1 MNKNFINVW
10 RIFTMKDF
18 GTLYI
23 VQNTPT
29 IAENALKNYLW
40 HNKEISETIEKSC
53 NHAKEYRYCDVDLLR
68 ASVNAELFSILQSKE
83 NFQKFINE
91 QRKKLVSPAC
101 RSAKDYLV
109 KMWETEESLEN
120 VYNFLRRA

>member
-1 MNKNFINVW
+1 MEG
-10 RIFTMKDF
+10 F

-23 VQNTPT
+23 VANTPG

-40 HNKEISETIEKSC
+40 YNKEISETIENSC
-53 NHAKEYRYCDVDLLR
+53 NHAREYHYCDADLLR
-68 ASVNAELFSILQSKE
+68 ASVNAELRNILQSKE
-83 NFQKFINE
+83 NFQKFLNK
-91 QRKKLVSPAC
+91 QRKKVVSPTC
-101 RSAKDYLV
+101 KSCKEYLV

>member
-1 MNKNFINVW
+1 ME
-10 RIFTMKDF
+10 DF
-18 GTLYI
+18 VTLYI

-53 NHAKEYRYCDVDLLR
+53 NHAREYRYCDTDLLR
-68 ASVNAELFSILQSKE
+68 ASVNAQLFDILRSKE
-83 NFQKFINE
+83 NFQKFINK
-91 QRKKLVSPAC
+91 QRKNLVSPAC
-101 RSAKDYLV
+101 KSAKEYLV

>member
-1 MNKNFINVW
+1 ME
-10 RIFTMKDF
+10 DF

-40 HNKEISETIEKSC
+40 HNKEISETIGNSC
-53 NHAKEYRYCDVDLLR
+53 NHAKEYHYCDDALLR
-68 ASVNAELFSILQSKE
+68 ASVNAKLRQVLESKE
-83 NFQKFINE
+83 NFRKFLNE
-91 QRKKLVSPAC
+91 QRATLISPAC
-101 RSAKDYLV
+101 KSAKEYLL

>member
-1 MNKNFINVW
+1 ME
-10 RIFTMKDF
+10 DF

-29 IAENALKNYLW
+29 IAENALKNYFW
-40 HNKEISETIEKSC
+40 HNKEIFSTIENSC
-53 NHAKEYRYCDVDLLR
+53 NHAREYRYCDVGLLR
-68 ASVNAELFSILQSKE
+68 ASVNANLVDILRSKE

-91 QRKKLVSPAC
+91 QRKNLVSPAC
-101 RSAKDYLV
+101 KSAKEYLI

>member
-1 MNKNFINVW
+1 ME
-10 RIFTMKDF
+10 DF

-40 HNKEISETIEKSC
+40 HNKEISSTIENSC
-53 NHAKEYRYCDVDLLR
+53 NHAKEYHYCDIELLR
-68 ASVNAELFSILQSKE
+68 ASVNAKLRNVLQSKE
-83 NFQKFINE
+83 NFQKFLNE
-91 QRKKLVSPAC
+91 QRKRLISPAC
-101 RSAKDYLV
+101 KSAKEYLV
-109 KMWETEESLEN
+109 KMWETEKSLEN

>member
-1 MNKNFINVW
+1 ME
-10 RIFTMKDF
+10 DF

-23 VQNTPT
+23 VRNTPA

-53 NHAKEYRYCDVDLLR
+53 NHAKEYRYCDVGLLR
-68 ASVNAELFSILQSKE
+68 ASVNAELRQVLESKE
-83 NFQKFINE
+83 NFRKFLNK
-91 QRKKLVSPAC
+91 QRAALISPAC
-101 RSAKDYLV
+101 KSAKEYLV
-109 KMWETEESLEN
+109 KMWDTEESLEN

>member
-1 MNKNFINVW
+1 ME
-10 RIFTMKDF
+10 DF

-23 VQNTPT
+23 VRNTPT
-29 IAENALKNYLW
+29 IAENALKNYFW

-53 NHAKEYRYCDVDLLR
+53 NHAREYHYCDADLLR
-68 ASVNAELFSILQSKE
+68 ASVNAELRNILQSKE
-83 NFQKFINE
+83 NFQKFLNE
-91 QRKKLVSPAC
+91 RRKKVVSPAC
-101 RSAKDYLV
+101 KSCKEYLS

>member
-1 MNKNFINVW
+1 ME
-10 RIFTMKDF
+10 DF

-23 VQNTPT
+23 VQNTPG
-29 IAENALKNYLW
+29 IVEGALLGYFW
-40 HNKEISETIEKSC
+40 HNKEIPDTIEKSC
-53 NHAKEYRYCDVDLLR
+53 NHAKEYHYCDIDLLR
-68 ASVNAELFSILQSKE
+68 ASVNAKLFSILQSKE

-101 RSAKDYLV
+101 KSAKEYLV

>member
-1 MNKNFINVW
+1 ME
-10 RIFTMKDF
+10 DF

-23 VQNTPT
+23 VRNTPA

-53 NHAKEYRYCDVDLLR
+53 NHAREYRYCDVGLLR
-68 ASVNAELFSILQSKE
+68 ASVNAELRQVLESKE
-83 NFQKFINE
+83 NFRKFLNK
-91 QRKKLVSPAC
+91 QRATLISPAC
-101 RSAKDYLV
+101 KYAKEYLI

>member
-1 MNKNFINVW
+1 ME
-10 RIFTMKDF
+10 DF
-18 GTLYI
+18 ETLYI

-53 NHAKEYRYCDVDLLR
+53 NHAKEFRYCDVYLLR
-68 ASVNAELFSILQSKE
+68 ASVNAKLFSILQSKE

-101 RSAKDYLV
+101 RSAKEYLV

>member
-1 MNKNFINVW
+1 ME
-10 RIFTMKDF
+10 DF

-23 VQNTPT
+23 VQNTPI
-29 IAENALKNYLW
+29 IAENALKDYLW

-53 NHAKEYRYCDVDLLR
+53 NHARECRYCDVGLLR
-68 ASVNAELFSILQSKE
+68 ASVNAELRQVLESKE
-83 NFQKFINE
+83 NFRNFLNE
-91 QRKKLVSPAC
+91 QRATLISPAC
-101 RSAKDYLV
+101 KSAKEYLA

>member
-1 MNKNFINVW
+1 ME
-10 RIFTMKDF
+10 DF

-23 VQNTPT
+23 VQNTPG
-29 IAENALKNYLW
+29 IVEGALLGYFW
-40 HNKEISETIEKSC
+40 HNKEISETIDKCC
-53 NHAKEYRYCDVDLLR
+53 NHAKKYRYCDAGLLR
-68 ASVNAELFSILQSKE
+68 ASVNAELLSVLRSKE

-101 RSAKDYLV
+101 KSAKEYLV

>member
-1 MNKNFINVW
+1 ME
-10 RIFTMKDF
+10 DF

-23 VQNTPT
+23 VQNTPG
-29 IAENALKNYLW
+29 IVEGALLGYFW

-53 NHAKEYRYCDVDLLR
+53 NHAREYHYCDIGLLR
-68 ASVNAELFSILQSKE
+68 ASVNSQLFDILRSKE

-91 QRKKLVSPAC
+91 QRKNLVSPAC
-101 RSAKDYLV
+101 KSAKEYLL

-120 VYNFLRRA
+120 VYNFLRGA

>member
-1 MNKNFINVW
+1 ME
-10 RIFTMKDF
+10 DF
-18 GTLYI
+18 ETLYI

-29 IAENALKNYLW
+29 IAENALKNYFW
-40 HNKEISETIEKSC
+40 HYKEISDTIAKFC
-53 NHAKEYRYCDVDLLR
+53 NHAKEYHCCDASLLR
-68 ASVNAELFSILQSKE
+68 ASVNAELFDILQSKE

-101 RSAKDYLV
+101 KSAKDYLV

>member
-1 MNKNFINVW
+1 ME
-10 RIFTMKDF
+10 DF

-29 IAENALKNYLW
+29 ITENALKNYLW
-40 HNKEISETIEKSC
+40 HNKEISSTIESSC
-53 NHAKEYRYCDVDLLR
+53 NHAKEYHYCDTDLLR
-68 ASVNAELFSILQSKE
+68 ASVNAKLRNVLQSKE
-83 NFQKFINE
+83 NFQKFLNE
-91 QRKKLVSPAC
+91 QRKRLVSPAC
-101 RSAKDYLV
+101 KSAKDYLV